1 MSTVR
6 DNGCMHEHESPR
18 EHSAVRDP
26 FPITLPAGTRPV
38 GEGLFAAPGDLVRW
52 RFRRLDFDAVG
63 GEVVQ
68 PMRVVRDDPRG
79 MVLWL
84 AGGTATAD
92 LRVRGFEDLNPH
104 EVDHAVRFVP
114 VDRAPGRVPILR
126 RWHGRGVLRIV
137 PAGMPF
143 SVWVFRTAEGRFRG
157 WYVNLEHRHRRLG
170 IADLFTS
177 DHILDLVID
186 PDGTVRRKDDDELA
200 SAVRYGMWTEEIAQV
215 VEEHARLALA
225 EFAAGHWAFSE
236 EWTRWDPDPAWPVP
250 GPEAVAAWVPAGA
263 SAAGESAFGAT
274 AMDV

>member
-38 GEGLFAAPGDLVRW
+38 GEGPFAAPGDLVRW

-157 WYVNLEHRHRRLG
+157 
-170 IADLFTS
+170 
-177 DHILDLVID
+177 
-186 PDGTVRRKDDDELA
+186 
-200 SAVRYGMWTEEIAQV
+200 
-215 VEEHARLALA
+215 
-225 EFAAGHWAFSE
+225 
-236 EWTRWDPDPAWPVP
+236 
-250 GPEAVAAWVPAGA
+250 
-263 SAAGESAFGAT
+263 
-274 AMDV
+274 